1 MFSRYWRSYPWWM
14 QLLLFGLM
22 VFIFVSLAQ
31 IIAFVL
37 IPRITGVSMAD
48 LAATAKKV
56 SEMEENVVFP
66 LPMIKS
72 SLLLQVIS
80 SIGLF
85 LLPAFLFA
93 NLAHPRPA
101 RYLGL
106 VMPRK
111 AVQPL
116 LAIIVM
122 VAATPVFLFIA
133 SLVHMIGLGAGAD
146 AMQQRNDNMI
156 KVILDG
162 STQIGYLKILL
173 VMAILPAVSE
183 ELFFR
188 GIFLRFAKKR
198 SPGMV
203 VPVAIS
209 AMAFALAHATPYS
222 FLAIFFAGVLLAV
235 IYYLTGSLWCS
246 VLAHMFYNGFQV
258 SLSYFGKD
266 NAYLKSMVD
275 SNVVPIPI
283 VLIGAA
289 ISAASFYLLW
299 KSRTPLPP
307 DWAEDYTK
315 EELSQKAV

>member
-1 MFSRYWRSYPWWM
+1 MFNRYWRSYPWWM
-14 QLLLFGLM
+14 QLFLFGLM
-22 VFIFVSLAQ
+22 VFIFVSLSQ
-31 IIAFVL
+31 IVAFVL
-37 IPRITGVSMAD
+37 IPRITGVS
-48 LAATAKKV
+48 LAELAEMVEKK
-56 SEMEENVVFP
+56 SFP
-66 LPMIKS
+66 LPIIKS
-72 SLLLQVIS
+72 ALILQVIS
-80 SIGLF
+80 AIGLF
-85 LLPAFLFA
+85 LLPALLFA

-106 VMPRK
+106 VKPGK
-111 AVQPL
+111 AVQPV
-116 LAIIVM
+116 LAIVTM

-146 AMQQRNDNMI
+146 AMQQRNDDMV
-156 KVILDG
+156 KVFLNA

-183 ELFFR
+183 EIFFR

-203 VPVAIS
+203 VPIAIS

-246 VLAHMFYNGFQV
+246 MLAHMFYNGFQV
-258 SLSYFGKD
+258 SLEYFGKD
-266 NAYLKSMVD
+266 NTYLKSMME
-275 SNVVPIPI
+275 SNAVPIPI

-289 ISAASFYLLW
+289 ISATSLYLLW
-299 KSRTPLPP
+299 KSRTPLPY
-307 DWAEDYTK
+307 DWADDYTK
-315 EELSQKAV
+315 EELSEKAV